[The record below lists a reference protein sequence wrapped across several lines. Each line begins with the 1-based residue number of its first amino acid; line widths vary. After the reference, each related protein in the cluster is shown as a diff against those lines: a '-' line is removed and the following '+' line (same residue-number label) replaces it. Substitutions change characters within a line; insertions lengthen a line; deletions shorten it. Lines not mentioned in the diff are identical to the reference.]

1 MNRRRVFFA
10 AEAKLSARVRSSFLL
25 FFDQTV
31 PLVTIRAAAQ
41 PLGRLIAAALTGIDD
56 FDFSHSS
63 NFPTPLGSTASHLE
77 LSGFDSNRLQVQI
90 GAFSNRQSH

>member
-31 PLVTIRAAAQ
+31 PLTTIWAAAQ
-41 PLGRLIAAALTGIDD
+41 PLRRLIAAALAGIDD
-56 FDFSHSS
+56 FDFSHRSIS
-63 NFPTPLGSTASHLE
+63 YLVAAEFPIIMH
-77 LSGFDSNRLQVQI
+77 GFTFRPIPSEEPSIR
-90 GAFSNRQSH
+90 